1 MENIGLIRLLH
12 SRFFSFYQ
20 RAVKAPVFTLPTE
33 QIDKRSELQRNL
45 KRGSLEFSNFLVW
58 YMAEH

>member
-20 RAVKAPVFTLPTE
+20 RAVKASVFTLPTE
-33 QIDKRSELQRNL
+33 QRDKRSELQRNL